1 VANRGEQAR
10 FLLNWNGMA
19 LPEQVGGFLIDLD
32 GTVVEGGELIPGA
45 AEALK
50 TLVLKKIQYRIVTN
64 TTSKPRS
71 AILTRMNEL
80 GLELRPEHLIT
91 APIIGRDYLRREG
104 ITRCFPLLRPS
115 LLEDL
120 TTIEFVENSPQAVLV
135 GDIGDGLTYHALNC
149 AFRFLL
155 DGAAFIT
162 LARNRYFRGTDGLYL
177 DVGSFVAALEYAT
190 QREAVLIGKPARDF
204 FLLAC
209 ESMGVPS
216 EATVV
221 IGDDLEADV
230 GGAKAAGC
238 TGVLVRT
245 GKFRADQIEKSEIS
259 PDAILDSLA
268 GLLGLL
274 AD

>member
-1 VANRGEQAR
+1 
-10 FLLNWNGMA
+10 MA
-19 LPEQVGGFLIDLD
+19 FPEQVGGFLIDLD
-32 GTVVEGGELIPGA
+32 GTVIEGGALIPGA
-45 AEALK
+45 GQALT
-50 TLVLKKIQYRIVTN
+50 TLVRKKIPYRIVTN

-71 AILTRMNEL
+71 AILIKMNAL
-80 GLELRPEHLIT
+80 GLGLRPEQVIT

-104 ITRCFPLLRPS
+104 ITRCFPLLKPS

-135 GDIGDGLTYHALNC
+135 GDIGDDLTYDALNR

-162 LARNRYFRGTDGLYL
+162 LAHNRYFRGPDGLYL

-209 ESMGVPS
+209 ESMGVRC

-230 GGAKAAGC
+230 GGAKSAGC

-245 GKFRADQIEKSEIS
+245 GKFRPDQIEKSEVS
-259 PDAILDSLA
+259 PDAVLDSLA
-268 GLLGLL
+268 DLPGLL